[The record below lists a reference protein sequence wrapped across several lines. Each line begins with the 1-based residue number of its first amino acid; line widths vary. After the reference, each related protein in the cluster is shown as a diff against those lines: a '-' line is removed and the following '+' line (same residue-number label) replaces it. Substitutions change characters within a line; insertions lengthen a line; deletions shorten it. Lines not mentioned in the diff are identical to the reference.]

1 MQKHRGIWLALLLAL
16 LAAAVLAPVAAM
28 ASEPQSV
35 EINETNFPDET
46 FRDYVKDFDKDG
58 NDVLSPQEIAEV
70 TEINVYN
77 KSISDLT
84 GIKYFTELETLMCYS
99 NRLTSLDVSGCTEL
113 KGLICYNNQ
122 LAELDVSENAALV
135 ELNCLNNDLTSLD
148 VSGCTELKGLICYN
162 NQLAELDV
170 SENAAL
176 VELNCLN
183 NDLTSLDVSDCTALT
198 YLDCSDNRLTSLD
211 VSKNTELGWLNCS
224 ENQLRSLDV
233 SKNTALGS
241 LYCSGN
247 RLTSLDLSQN
257 TNLKSLYC
265 SENQLTSLDVSKNMN
280 LYTLAC
286 SDNQLTSLDLSQN
299 TNLNQLYCSGNR
311 LTSLDVSK
319 NTALGSLYCSGNRL
333 TSLDVSK
340 NMNLYTL
347 ACSANQ
353 LTSLDVSKNTALG
366 SLYCSG
372 NRLTSLDVSQNTKLR
387 VLDCSPQTA
396 RLGVNRSADGTWSAN
411 LAALVTGWTDK
422 AASITKDPEEVWDEA
437 TNTVTWRDSGV
448 QPIVTYDYDTGYVK
462 NNVPVKMNV
471 TLTLVPLGVGT
482 GADVTGVSVKSIAGV
497 ISGAEITVKLP
508 AGSPLPTAGDI
519 AVTLSPYATM
529 TAAPTTTDGGHTWT
543 FTVTSEDEQT
553 VKNYTLYIVYGVT
566 VESGEDDHGTV
577 TASPNP
583 ARMGDTV
590 TLTVTP
596 DPGYMLTGWEVVLGD
611 VTVREDNTF
620 VMPSGAVI
628 LRPIFAPIPA
638 TPPQTG
644 DDSHA
649 GLWLALALVSLGG
662 LCAAAYAVR
671 RRRSGGAR

>member
-46 FRDYVKDFDKDG
+46 FRQYVKVNFDKDG

-99 NRLTSLDVSGCTEL
+99 NR
-113 KGLICYNNQ
+113 
-122 LAELDVSENAALV
+122 
-135 ELNCLNNDLTSLD
+135 LTSLD

-299 TNLNQLYCSGNR
+299 TNLKSLYCSANR

-319 NTALGSLYCSGNRL
+319 KTE
-333 TSLDVSK
+333 
-340 NMNLYTL
+340 
-347 ACSANQ
+347 
-353 LTSLDVSKNTALG
+353 
-366 SLYCSG
+366 
-372 NRLTSLDVSQNTKLR
+372 LR

-462 NNVPVKMNV
+462 NNDPVKMNV

-482 GADVTGVSVKSIAGV
+482 GADVTGATVKNIAGV
-497 ISGAEITVKLP
+497 ISGTEITVKLP

-529 TAAPTTTDGGHTWT
+529 TNPATADGGHTWT

-553 VKNYTLYIVYGVT
+553 VKKYTLYIVYGVT

-590 TLTVTP
+590 TLTVNP

-644 DDSHA
+644 DNSHA

>member
-28 ASEPQSV
+28 ASEPQGIPIDTV
-35 EINETNFPDET
+35 HFPDAT
-46 FRDYVKDFDKDG
+46 FRQYVKVNFDTN
-58 NDVLSPQEIAEV
+58 NDNVLSSDEIAGV
-70 TEINVYN
+70 TQIDVQRLG
-77 KSISDLT
+77 ISNLT
-84 GIKYFTELETLMCYS
+84 GIKYFTA
-99 NRLTSLDVSGCTEL
+99 LTSLH
-113 KGLICYNNQ
+113 CYNNQ
-122 LAELDVSENAALV
+122 
-135 ELNCLNNDLTSLD
+135 
-148 VSGCTELKGLICYN
+148 
-162 NQLAELDV
+162 
-170 SENAAL
+170 
-176 VELNCLN
+176 
-183 NDLTSLDVSDCTALT
+183 LTSLDVSDCTALT

-224 ENQLRSLDV
+224 
-233 SKNTALGS
+233 
-241 LYCSGN
+241 GN

-257 TNLKSLYC
+257 TKLNQLYC
-265 SENQLTSLDVSKNMN
+265 SDNQLTSLDVSKNTELGW
-280 LYTLAC
+280 LY
-286 SDNQLTSLDLSQN
+286 
-299 TNLNQLYCSGNR
+299 
-311 LTSLDVSK
+311 
-319 NTALGSLYCSGNRL
+319 
-333 TSLDVSK
+333 
-340 NMNLYTL
+340 
-347 ACSANQ
+347 CSANQ
-353 LTSLDVSKNTALG
+353 LTSLDVSKKTE
-366 SLYCSG
+366 
-372 NRLTSLDVSQNTKLR
+372 LR

-462 NNVPVKMNV
+462 NNDPVKMNV

-482 GADVTGVSVKSIAGV
+482 GADVTGATVKNIAGV
-497 ISGAEITVKLP
+497 ISGTEITVKLP

-529 TAAPTTTDGGHTWT
+529 TNPATADGGHTWT

-644 DDSHA
+644 DDSHT
-649 GLWLALALVSLGG
+649 GLWLALLLASLGG
-662 LCAAAYAVR
+662 LCAAAYAAR
-671 RRRSGGAR
+671 RRRGGAREAPAPLPKTTAPMPGHHPAWALRVACGGQPPRPSYSLSSYPSVRRSSGRLRQSSRTLTHSCKFTRMPSRPSMSCRASWPMRRSIAPCLPMMMPLCAARSQ

>member
-46 FRDYVKDFDKDG
+46 FRQYVKVNFDKDG

-148 VSGCTELKGLICYN
+148 VS
-162 NQLAELDV
+162 
-170 SENAAL
+170 
-176 VELNCLN
+176 
-183 NDLTSLDVSDCTALT
+183 DCTALT

-211 VSKNTELGWLNCS
+211 VSKNTALGWLNCS

-265 SENQLTSLDVSKNMN
+265 SENQLTSLDLSKN
-280 LYTLAC
+280 TK
-286 SDNQLTSLDLSQN
+286 
-299 TNLNQLYCSGNR
+299 LNQLYCSGNR

-319 NTALGSLYCSGNRL
+319 NTELGWLNCSGNRL
-333 TSLDVSK
+333 TSLDLSQNTKLNQLYCSDNQLTSLDVSK
-340 NMNLYTL
+340 NTELGWLY
-347 ACSANQ
+347 CSANQ
-353 LTSLDVSKNTALG
+353 LTSLDVSKKTE
-366 SLYCSG
+366 
-372 NRLTSLDVSQNTKLR
+372 LR

-422 AASITKDPEEVWDEA
+422 AESITKDPEEVWDEA

-462 NNVPVKMNV
+462 NNDPVKMNV

-482 GADVTGVSVKSIAGV
+482 GADVTGATVKNIAGV
-497 ISGAEITVKLP
+497 ISGTEITVKLP

-529 TAAPTTTDGGHTWT
+529 TNPATADGGHTWT

-644 DDSHA
+644 DDSHT
-649 GLWLALALVSLGG
+649 GLWLALLLASLGG

>member
-1 MQKHRGIWLALLLAL
+1 MQKHGGIWLALLLAL

-46 FRDYVKDFDKDG
+46 FRQYVKVNFDKDG

-148 VSGCTELKGLICYN
+148 VSDCTE
-162 NQLAELDV
+162 
-170 SENAAL
+170 
-176 VELNCLN
+176 
-183 NDLTSLDVSDCTALT
+183 LT

-265 SENQLTSLDVSKNMN
+265 SENQLTSLDLSKNTKLN
-280 LYTLAC
+280 QLYC
-286 SDNQLTSLDLSQN
+286 SDNQLTSLD
-299 TNLNQLYCSGNR
+299 
-311 LTSLDVSK
+311 VSK
-319 NTALGSLYCSGNRL
+319 NTELGWLY
-333 TSLDVSK
+333 
-340 NMNLYTL
+340 
-347 ACSANQ
+347 CSANQ
-353 LTSLDVSKNTALG
+353 LTSLDVSKKTE
-366 SLYCSG
+366 
-372 NRLTSLDVSQNTKLR
+372 LR

-462 NNVPVKMNV
+462 NNDPVKMNV

-482 GADVTGVSVKSIAGV
+482 GADVTGATVKNIAGV
-497 ISGAEITVKLP
+497 ISGTEITVKLP

-529 TAAPTTTDGGHTWT
+529 TNPATADGGHTWT

-644 DDSHA
+644 DDSHT
-649 GLWLALALVSLGG
+649 GLWLALLLASLGG

>member
-1 MQKHRGIWLALLLAL
+1 MQKHGGIWLALLLAL

-148 VSGCTELKGLICYN
+148 VS
-162 NQLAELDV
+162 
-170 SENAAL
+170 
-176 VELNCLN
+176 
-183 NDLTSLDVSDCTALT
+183 DCTALT

-265 SENQLTSLDVSKNMN
+265 SENQLTSLDLSKN
-280 LYTLAC
+280 TK
-286 SDNQLTSLDLSQN
+286 
-299 TNLNQLYCSGNR
+299 LNQLYCS
-311 LTSLDVSK
+311 D
-319 NTALGSLYCSGNRL
+319 
-333 TSLDVSK
+333 
-340 NMNLYTL
+340 
-347 ACSANQ
+347 NQ
-353 LTSLDVSKNTALG
+353 LTSLDVSKNTELG
-366 SLYCSG
+366 WLYCSA
-372 NRLTSLDVSQNTKLR
+372 NQLTSLDVSQNTKLR

-422 AASITKDPEEVWDEA
+422 AESITKDPEEVWDEA

-462 NNVPVKMNV
+462 NNDPVKMNV

-482 GADVTGVSVKSIAGV
+482 GADVTGATVKSIAGV

-508 AGSPLPTAGDI
+508 AGSPLPTEKDI

-553 VKNYTLYIVYGVT
+553 VKKYTLYIVYGVT

-590 TLTVTP
+590 TLTVNP

-644 DDSHA
+644 DNSHA
-649 GLWLALALVSLGG
+649 GLWLALLLASLGG
-662 LCAAAYAVR
+662 LCAAAYAAR

>member
-35 EINETNFPDET
+35 EIEINETNFPDET

-58 NDVLSPQEIAEV
+58 NHVLSPQEIAEV

-99 NRLTSLDVSGCTEL
+99 NR
-113 KGLICYNNQ
+113 
-122 LAELDVSENAALV
+122 
-135 ELNCLNNDLTSLD
+135 LTSLD

-257 TNLKSLYC
+257 TKLNQLYC
-265 SENQLTSLDVSKNMN
+265 S
-280 LYTLAC
+280 A
-286 SDNQLTSLDLSQN
+286 NQLTSLDLSQN
-299 TNLNQLYCSGNR
+299 TNL
-311 LTSLDVSK
+311 K
-319 NTALGSLYCSGNRL
+319 SLY
-333 TSLDVSK
+333 
-340 NMNLYTL
+340 
-347 ACSANQ
+347 CSANQ
-353 LTSLDVSKNTALG
+353 LTSLDVSKKTE
-366 SLYCSG
+366 
-372 NRLTSLDVSQNTKLR
+372 LR

-396 RLGVNRSADGTWSAN
+396 RLGVDRSADGTWSAN

-437 TNTVTWRDSGV
+437 TNTVIWRDSGV

-482 GADVTGVSVKSIAGV
+482 GADVTGVSVKNIAGV
-497 ISGAEITVKLP
+497 ISGTEITVKLP

-529 TAAPTTTDGGHTWT
+529 TNPATADGGHTWT
-543 FTVTSEDEQT
+543 FTVTSEDKQT

-590 TLTVTP
+590 TLTVNP

-644 DDSHA
+644 DNSHA

>member
-35 EINETNFPDET
+35 EINDKNFPDDN
-46 FRDYVKDFDKDG
+46 FRNYVQKFDTDG
-58 NDVLSPQEIAEV
+58 NGNLSPAEIAKV
-70 TEINVYN
+70 TGIYVFGM
-77 KSISDLT
+77 SISNLT
-84 GIKYFTELETLMCYS
+84 GIEHFTALETLSCYNNDLRTLDVSKNTALKELICSSNKLKSLDVSHCTKLEMLFCSENQLMSLNVSGCTELEELICYINQLKSLDVSGFTALTYLDCHENKLTTLDVSGCTELKWLYCYD
-99 NRLTSLDVSGCTEL
+99 NQLTSLDVSGCTEL
-113 KGLICYNNQ
+113 EWLYCYF
-122 LAELDVSENAALV
+122 
-135 ELNCLNNDLTSLD
+135 NDLT
-148 VSGCTELKGLICYN
+148 T
-162 NQLAELDV
+162 
-170 SENAAL
+170 
-176 VELNCLN
+176 
-183 NDLTSLDVSDCTALT
+183 
-198 YLDCSDNRLTSLD
+198 LD
-211 VSKNTELGWLNCS
+211 VSKNTELKRLDCYNNQLTSLNVSENAELGWLDCYN
-224 ENQLRSLDV
+224 NQLTSLDV
-233 SKNTALGS
+233 SGYTALT
-241 LYCSGN
+241 Y
-247 RLTSLDLSQN
+247 
-257 TNLKSLYC
+257 LYC
-265 SENQLTSLDVSKNMN
+265 SENQLTSLDVSNN
-280 LYTLAC
+280 AALEWLDCFGNQLTSLDVLQNTALIVLDC
-286 SDNQLTSLDLSQN
+286 SNNQLTSLDLSQN
-299 TNLNQLYCSGNR
+299 TE
-311 LTSLDVSK
+311 
-319 NTALGSLYCSGNRL
+319 LGSL
-333 TSLDVSK
+333 
-340 NMNLYTL
+340 
-347 ACSANQ
+347 
-353 LTSLDVSKNTALG
+353 
-366 SLYCSG
+366 
-372 NRLTSLDVSQNTKLR
+372 
-387 VLDCSPQTA
+387 DCSDQTA

-448 QPIVTYDYDTGYVK
+448 QPTVTYDYDTGYVK
-462 NNVPVKMNV
+462 NNDPVKMNV

-482 GADVTGVSVKSIAGV
+482 GADVTGASVKNIAGV
-497 ISGAEITVKLP
+497 ISGTEITVKLP

-529 TAAPTTTDGGHTWT
+529 TNPATADGGHTWT

-590 TLTVTP
+590 TLTVNP

-644 DDSHA
+644 DNSHA
-649 GLWLALALVSLGG
+649 GLWLALLLASLGG

>member
-28 ASEPQSV
+28 ASEPQGV

-46 FRDYVKDFDKDG
+46 FRQYVKVNFDKDG

-148 VSGCTELKGLICYN
+148 VS
-162 NQLAELDV
+162 
-170 SENAAL
+170 
-176 VELNCLN
+176 
-183 NDLTSLDVSDCTALT
+183 DCTALT

-211 VSKNTELGWLNCS
+211 VSKNTALGWLNCS
-224 ENQLRSLDV
+224 GNRLTSLDL
-233 SKNTALGS
+233 SQNTKLNQ
-241 LYCSGN
+241 LYCSAN
-247 RLTSLDLSQN
+247 QLTSLDLSQN

-265 SENQLTSLDVSKNMN
+265 S
-280 LYTLAC
+280 
-286 SDNQLTSLDLSQN
+286 
-299 TNLNQLYCSGNR
+299 
-311 LTSLDVSK
+311 
-319 NTALGSLYCSGNRL
+319 
-333 TSLDVSK
+333 
-340 NMNLYTL
+340 
-347 ACSANQ
+347 ANQ
-353 LTSLDVSKNTALG
+353 LTSLDVSKKTE
-366 SLYCSG
+366 
-372 NRLTSLDVSQNTKLR
+372 LR

-396 RLGVNRSADGTWSAN
+396 RLGVNRSADGTWSAD
-411 LAALVTGWTDK
+411 LAALVTGWKDK
-422 AASITKDPEEVWDEA
+422 AEIITKAPKGVWDE
-437 TNTVTWRDSGV
+437 TNDTANWRDSGV
-448 QPIVTYDYDTGYVK
+448 QPTVTYDYDTGYVK

-482 GADVTGVSVKSIAGV
+482 GADVTGATVKNIAGV
-497 ISGAEITVKLP
+497 ISGTEITVKLP

-529 TAAPTTTDGGHTWT
+529 TNPATADGGHTWT
-543 FTVTSEDEQT
+543 FTVTSEDKQT

-590 TLTVTP
+590 TLTVNP

-644 DDSHA
+644 DNSHA
-649 GLWLALALVSLGG
+649 GLWLALLLASLGG

>member
-183 NDLTSLDVSDCTALT
+183 NDLTSLDVSGCTELET
-198 YLDCSDNRLTSLD
+198 LMCYNNQLTSLD

-347 ACSANQ
+347 ACSDNQ
-353 LTSLDVSKNTALG
+353 LTSLDLSQNTNLK
-366 SLYCSG
+366 SLYCSA
-372 NRLTSLDVSQNTKLR
+372 NQLTSLDVSQNTKLR

-462 NNVPVKMNV
+462 NNDPVKMNV

-482 GADVTGVSVKSIAGV
+482 GADVTGATVKNIAGV
-497 ISGAEITVKLP
+497 ISGTEITVKLP

-529 TAAPTTTDGGHTWT
+529 TNPATADGGHTWT

-644 DDSHA
+644 DDSHT
-649 GLWLALALVSLGG
+649 GLWLALLLASLGG
-662 LCAAAYAVR
+662 LCAAAYAAR
-671 RRRSGGAR
+671 RRRGGAR

>member
-28 ASEPQSV
+28 ASEPQGIPIDTV
-35 EINETNFPDET
+35 YFPDAT

-58 NDVLSPQEIAEV
+58 NHVLSPQEIAEV

-148 VSGCTELKGLICYN
+148 VS
-162 NQLAELDV
+162 
-170 SENAAL
+170 
-176 VELNCLN
+176 
-183 NDLTSLDVSDCTALT
+183 DCTALT

-224 ENQLRSLDV
+224 
-233 SKNTALGS
+233 
-241 LYCSGN
+241 
-247 RLTSLDLSQN
+247 
-257 TNLKSLYC
+257 
-265 SENQLTSLDVSKNMN
+265 
-280 LYTLAC
+280 
-286 SDNQLTSLDLSQN
+286 
-299 TNLNQLYCSGNR
+299 GNR

-319 NTALGSLYCSGNRL
+319 NTALGWLNCSGNRL
-333 TSLDVSK
+333 TSLDLSQNTK
-340 NMNLYTL
+340 LNQLY
-347 ACSANQ
+347 CSANQ
-353 LTSLDVSKNTALG
+353 LTSLDVSKKTE
-366 SLYCSG
+366 
-372 NRLTSLDVSQNTKLR
+372 LR

-508 AGSPLPTAGDI
+508 AGSPLPTEKDI

-529 TAAPTTTDGGHTWT
+529 TNPATADGGHTWT

-620 VMPSGAVI
+620 VMPGGAVI

-644 DDSHA
+644 DDSHT

-662 LCAAAYAVR
+662 LCAAAWTAR
-671 RRRSGGAR
+671 RRRGGAR

>member
-35 EINETNFPDET
+35 EINETNFPDAT
-46 FRDYVKDFDKDG
+46 FRKYVKDFDKDG

-99 NRLTSLDVSGCTEL
+99 NR
-113 KGLICYNNQ
+113 
-122 LAELDVSENAALV
+122 
-135 ELNCLNNDLTSLD
+135 LTSLD

-286 SDNQLTSLDLSQN
+286 SANQLTSLDLSKN
-299 TNLNQLYCSGNR
+299 TKLNQ
-311 LTSLDVSK
+311 
-319 NTALGSLYCSGNRL
+319 LYCSGNRL

-347 ACSANQ
+347 ACSDNQ
-353 LTSLDVSKNTALG
+353 LTSLDLSQNTNLK
-366 SLYCSG
+366 SLYCSA
-372 NRLTSLDVSQNTKLR
+372 NRLTSLDVSKKTELR

-462 NNVPVKMNV
+462 NNDPVKMNV

-482 GADVTGVSVKSIAGV
+482 GADVTGATVKNIAGV
-497 ISGAEITVKLP
+497 ISGTEITVKLP

-529 TAAPTTTDGGHTWT
+529 TNPATADGGHTWT

-553 VKNYTLYIVYGVT
+553 VKKYTLYIVYGVT

-644 DDSHA
+644 DNSHA

>member
-35 EINETNFPDET
+35 EIEINETNFPDET

-58 NDVLSPQEIAEV
+58 NHVLSPQEIAEV
-70 TEINVYN
+70 TEINVYH

-257 TNLKSLYC
+257 TK
-265 SENQLTSLDVSKNMN
+265 
-280 LYTLAC
+280 
-286 SDNQLTSLDLSQN
+286 
-299 TNLNQLYCSGNR
+299 LNQLYCSGNR

-333 TSLDVSK
+333 TSLDLSQNTKLNQLYCSDNQLTSLDVSK
-340 NMNLYTL
+340 NTELGWLY
-347 ACSANQ
+347 CSANQ
-353 LTSLDVSKNTALG
+353 LTSLDVSKKTE
-366 SLYCSG
+366 
-372 NRLTSLDVSQNTKLR
+372 LR

-462 NNVPVKMNV
+462 NNDPVKMNV

-482 GADVTGVSVKSIAGV
+482 GADVTGATVKNIAGV

-529 TAAPTTTDGGHTWT
+529 TNPATADGGHTWT

-644 DDSHA
+644 DNSHA
-649 GLWLALALVSLGG
+649 GLWLALLLASLGG
-662 LCAAAYAVR
+662 LCAAAYAAR

>member
-1 MQKHRGIWLALLLAL
+1 MQKHGGIWLALLLAL

-46 FRDYVKDFDKDG
+46 FRQYVKVNFDKDG

-183 NDLTSLDVSDCTALT
+183 NDLTSLDVSDCTELT

-265 SENQLTSLDVSKNMN
+265 SENQLTSLDLSKN
-280 LYTLAC
+280 TK
-286 SDNQLTSLDLSQN
+286 
-299 TNLNQLYCSGNR
+299 LNQLYCSGNR
-311 LTSLDVSK
+311 
-319 NTALGSLYCSGNRL
+319 
-333 TSLDVSK
+333 
-340 NMNLYTL
+340 
-347 ACSANQ
+347 

-462 NNVPVKMNV
+462 NNDPVKMNV

-482 GADVTGVSVKSIAGV
+482 GADVTGATVKNIAGV
-497 ISGAEITVKLP
+497 ISGTEITVKLP

-529 TAAPTTTDGGHTWT
+529 TNPATADGGHTWT

-644 DDSHA
+644 DDSHT
-649 GLWLALALVSLGG
+649 GLWLALLLASLGG